1 MSPLEYVIRGG
12 FLMYP
17 ILLCSIAAL
26 AIFLERSFVLRRTR
40 QENDRFLREVRTHL
54 RPGRLDDAI
63 ETCRENNAPLARIFL
78 AGLLRVSD
86 GEDRTRQS
94 IEEAGQR
101 EVAELMR
108 RVGGLATVVGGAP
121 LLGFLGTVV
130 GMIQAFQ
137 QVERL
142 SGHVDASVLAGG
154 IWQALLTTAAGL
166 VVAVPT
172 FFAHN
177 FLVSRIQAQV
187 RLMEERSR
195 QLMLLLTTGR
205 DALA

>member
-1 MSPLEYVIRGG
+1 MSLLDYVTRGG

-17 ILLCSIAAL
+17 ILLCSIAGL
-26 AIFLERSFVLRRTR
+26 AIFLERTFTLRRTR
-40 QENDRFLREVRTHL
+40 LLNDQFLREVRAHL
-54 RPGRLDDAI
+54 QPGRLEDAI
-63 ETCRENNAPLARIFL
+63 KICQQKDAPLARIFL
-78 AGLLRVSD
+78 AGLMRVSD

-94 IEEAGQR
+94 IEEAGQK
-101 EVAELMR
+101 EVADLMR

-166 VVAVPT
+166 SVAVPT
-172 FFAHN
+172 YFAHN

-205 DALA
+205 DVLS